1 MHGLF
6 VIDKWDACEITADD
20 LPALQ
25 LFFAANPEYFHAV
38 NGMPP
43 REDEAWQEFN
53 DRPPAGMPYER
64 QVMIGIFDQQ
74 NQLVAMASV
83 LSNFI
88 ASGVWH
94 IGLFIVATRLHGN
107 GAASSIYTALE
118 EWMSQSGAQWIRLGV
133 VLGNQRAERFWQK
146 MGYTELRQR
155 TGIQTGNLVSTVRV
169 LLKSLCA
176 GSVETYLNLV
186 ERDRPDVLPS
196 VSP

>member
-64 QVMIGIFDQQ
+64 QVMIGIFDHQCREKRTFTT
-74 NQLVAMASV
+74 S
-83 LSNFI
+83 
-88 ASGVWH
+88 
-94 IGLFIVATRLHGN
+94 IGLCEKG
-107 GAASSIYTALE
+107 G
-118 EWMSQSGAQWIRLGV
+118 
-133 VLGNQRAERFWQK
+133 
-146 MGYTELRQR
+146 
-155 TGIQTGNLVSTVRV
+155 
-169 LLKSLCA
+169 
-176 GSVETYLNLV
+176 
-186 ERDRPDVLPS
+186 
-196 VSP
+196 